1 MLTQRTRMLKLLWQL
16 STQDLAHDDETLR
29 ETLDDFL
36 TVLVDYI
43 AAGHF
48 SLYERIVEG
57 HERRAQVVET
67 ARELYPRIADS
78 TQSAVE
84 FNERYAAADA
94 QRLETRLAQDLS
106 RLGERLATRIELED
120 QLIRAMLGPDFP
132 IPGAA

>member
-16 STQDLAHDDETLR
+16 SEQDLAHDDETLR

-36 TVLVDYI
+36 SVLVDYI
-43 AAGHF
+43 AGGHF

-67 ARELYPRIADS
+67 AREIYPRIADT

-84 FNERYAAADA
+84 FNERYAAADSR
-94 QRLETRLAQDLS
+94 RLETRLAQDLS

-120 QLIRAMLGPDFP
+120 LLIRAMLGPDFRV
-132 IPGAA
+132 PGAA